1 MTAYINK
8 IKERIKNHNFHLNFW
23 VNLIFATMTLL
34 AFNMN
39 AGTSTIPEKAE
50 ALPLFEHEL
59 GRLFLHIVYALKPL
73 NLLFVV
79 LLIPLVYF
87 YCKRASVKCEKGNRI
102 LYAIFSVFF
111 GLVAVF
117 CESYHRTNTWDLVL
131 GSKSAMAIAC
141 IRMLGFAF
149 LAYTCLVHIMYYVEG
164 YFDKISATQKCK
176 YLSILKYALIILLCW
191 LPYIILLFPGC
202 IAPDGQ
208 DQLAQVLGNKELCWS
223 QRMVVLLDEDV
234 ILNNHHPIL
243 YALFLTPFAKLAQN
257 VDSPAMV
264 FEALCIVQAI
274 ILATAFAYMIV
285 AMKKRCS
292 DKRLI
297 YGALLFCCLNPVF
310 PTYAMTIVK
319 DSMFC
324 ALLVFTFVQM
334 YELLDEEKPSILR
347 LLVFA
352 VTLLLFLLI
361 RNNSIYIMLV
371 VFVFA
376 IFYLRKKKFKFRKLA
391 AMLVPIL
398 IFQIGIVNIIY
409 PALKITPGS
418 TKEMLSVPF
427 VQTARYVRDYP
438 EEISAE
444 DEEILLNIFKNKE
457 SLEDIAK
464 SYNPRLSDPIKDSYN
479 KYATTEDLKD
489 YFSVW
494 SKGLVEHPTT
504 YVEAFLNLH
513 YGWFS
518 FEGIEG
524 ITYIGTGGLRLN
536 ELFEGYD
543 NAGGNAA
550 ARQTM
555 EQFWT
560 FLNNMP
566 LTSLF
571 IEMAT
576 YSWIYIFLF
585 LYAIRKKNWK
595 AFVVI
600 LIPILNY
607 CIHLLGPIAST
618 RYSIAMMCIM
628 PFAIFMTFRK
638 EKKEE
643 QKHEQNCSVNSLLQ

>member
-1 MTAYINK
+1 MTAFISK
-8 IKERIKNHNFHLNFW
+8 IKGKIKNHNFHLNFW
-23 VNLIFATMTLL
+23 VNVLFATLTLL
-34 AFNMN
+34 AFTMN
-39 AGTSTIPEKAE
+39 AGTSTIPENVE
-50 ALPLFEHEL
+50 ALSIFKYDIF
-59 GRLFLHIVYALKPL
+59 RLFFHIVYALKPL
-73 NLLFVV
+73 NLLFTA

-102 LYAIFSVFF
+102 LYAVFSVFF
-111 GLVAVF
+111 ALVTVF
-117 CESYHRTNTWDLVL
+117 CESYHQTNTWDLVL
-131 GSKSAMAIAC
+131 GSKSALAIAL
-141 IRMLGFAF
+141 IRMSGIAV
-149 LAYTCLVHIMYYVEG
+149 LAYTCVVFIMHYVER
-164 YFDKISATQKCK
+164 FFAKIAGTQKCK
-176 YLSILKYALIILLCW
+176 YLSIVKYALLILLCW

-208 DQLAQVLGNKELCWS
+208 DQLAQVVGNKELCWS

-234 ILNNHHPIL
+234 ILNNHHPVL
-243 YALFLTPFAKLAQN
+243 YALFLSPFAWLAQR
-257 VDSPAMV
+257 VDSPAIV
-264 FEALCIVQAI
+264 FEIMCIIQAI
-274 ILATAFAYMIV
+274 ILATAFAYMV
-285 AMKKRCS
+285 CAVKKRCNN
-292 DKRLI
+292 KHLVHGI
-297 YGALLFCCLNPVF
+297 LLFCCLNPLF

-324 ALLVFTFVQM
+324 ALLVFTFVQL

-347 LLVFA
+347 LITFA

-371 VFVFA
+371 IFVCL
-376 IFYLRKKKFKFRKLA
+376 IFYLRKQKFKFRKLA
-391 AMLVPIL
+391 TLLVPIL
-398 IFQIGIVNIIY
+398 IFQIVIVNMIY

-444 DEEILLNIFKNKE
+444 DEQVLLNIFKNKK

-479 KYATTEDLKD
+479 KHATKEDLTA
-489 YFSVW
+489 YFKVW
-494 SKGLVEHPTT
+494 FKGLVNHPTT
-504 YVEAFLNLH
+504 YIEAFLNLH

-524 ITYIGTGGLRLN
+524 MTYIGTGGLRLN

-543 NAGGNAA
+543 NAGGNAS
-550 ARQTM
+550 ARLAM
-555 EQFWT
+555 EQFWK
-560 FLNNMP
+560 FLNNTP
-566 LTSLF
+566 ITALIL
-571 IEMAT
+571 EMAV

-585 LYAIRKKNWK
+585 LYAIKKKNWT
-595 AFVVI
+595 AFVVN

-607 CIHLLGPIAST
+607 CIHLLGPVASM

-628 PFAIFMTFRK
+628 PFAIFITFRK

-643 QKHEQNCSVNSLLQ
+643 QTWIESQS